1 MLYWPKS
8 RIFFPTR
15 IFHTRA
21 GVILKWGGG
30 YAFVSESL
38 LFYVLCSSARR
49 VARMQLKVPE
59 TWSLDHADISRYL
72 VFLLTPPEQKVT
84 VAQTQLVSPK
94 NRRPDILGNP
104 LFFTLGIC
112 LRRWV
117 KGKIEKS
124 TSEKSKNQHNFWS
137 SSSYAFMFGED
148 GAYLIWFWKK

>member
-1 MLYWPKS
+1 M
-8 RIFFPTR
+8 F
-15 IFHTRA
+15 
-21 GVILKWGGG
+21 
-30 YAFVSESL
+30 
-38 LFYVLCSSARR
+38 FYVSSSNARR
-49 VARMQLKVPE
+49 DALMQLKVPE

-94 NRRPDILGNP
+94 NRRPDFSGNP

-137 SSSYAFMFGED
+137 SPSYTFMFGED
-148 GAYLIWFWKK
+148 GAYLIWFFEKIKCWSKNIF